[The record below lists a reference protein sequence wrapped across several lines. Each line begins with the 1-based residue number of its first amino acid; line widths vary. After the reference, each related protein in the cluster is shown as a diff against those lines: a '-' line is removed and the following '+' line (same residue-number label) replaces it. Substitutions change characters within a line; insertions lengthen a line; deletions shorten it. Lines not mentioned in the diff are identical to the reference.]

1 MPAGQGQK
9 QGEHS
14 LGYSSRGDTNY
25 SWMLK
30 NMEVEERECQ
40 VFSWF
45 PMNIGTVG

>member
-1 MPAGQGQK
+1 MPAGRGRK

-14 LGYSSRGDTNY
+14 LGYSSRGDT
-25 SWMLK
+25 WMLK

-45 PMNIGTVG
+45 PMDIGTVG